1 MAISYK
7 ETMRVEEF
15 TSQYIMNPFYKQ
27 FGVTPK
33 VADYNTADGRSK
45 QINDIDCEINGWK
58 IQEKSGKVMNN
69 TILLEVYNDI
79 LAQSDEGLYGWGV
92 TSDANYHLFGYRGG
106 PEKELYE
113 GKVYVARVNSQG
125 IRSICRDLIKNDEF
139 PNILN
144 YIRSLINKNEPF
156 NNYFDY
162 NLTILDKVI
171 KVRLLVNSSRKKN
184 SRDLKYA
191 LSIIIST
198 DDFKSF
204 GKGHDYRLY
213 KLDNENKYQLCN

>member
-1 MAISYK
+1 MAIGYK

-113 GKVYVARVNSQG
+113 GKVYVYTLDAEKEPEIAALFGVRSYPTVVFCPMEGGPRVSQG
-125 IRSICRDLIKNDEF
+125 YRE
-139 PNILN
+139 
-144 YIRSLINKNEPF
+144 
-156 NNYFDY
+156 FDY
-162 NLTILDKVI
+162 WQEAI
-171 KVRLLVNSSRKKN
+171 RA
-184 SRDLKYA
+184 Y
-191 LSIIIST
+191 
-198 DDFKSF
+198 F
-204 GKGHDYRLY
+204 GIEK
-213 KLDNENKYQLCN
+213 